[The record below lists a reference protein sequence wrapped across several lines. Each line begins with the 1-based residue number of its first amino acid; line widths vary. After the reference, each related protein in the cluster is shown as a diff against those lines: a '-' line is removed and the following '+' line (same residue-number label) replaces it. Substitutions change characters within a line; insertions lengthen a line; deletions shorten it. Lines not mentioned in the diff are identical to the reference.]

1 MKKRRVLLLVHEDQV
16 PPDSIEGLTAEEI
29 NLFKVEYDVR
39 EALQTLGHEVQ
50 LLPVADEVAPI
61 RRAIEE
67 FRPHVAFNLLLHFHG
82 VGLYDAHV
90 VSYLELLK
98 TPYTGCNPRGL
109 MLASDKALSKKILAY
124 HRIPVPG
131 FAVAPRGR
139 KTRVPRRLRFPLFVK
154 SVAEHASMGI
164 SQASIVKDEKALRS
178 RVEFVHEHVGTD
190 AIIEEFIEGRELTI
204 GVLGN
209 ERLTTFPVWELIFE
223 NLPESSAAIQTSR
236 VKWNLE
242 YQKKIGL
249 TSRAAQDLPAGAA
262 ERIAKRAKR
271 IYRALYMSGFARID
285 MRMDDEGRAWV
296 LEANPNPDLSWR
308 EDFAESAESAGICY
322 EELIE
327 RILRLGIRYRP
338 AWKG

>member
-1 MKKRRVLLLVHEDQV
+1 MRRRRVLLLVHEDQV
-16 PPDSIEGLTAEEI
+16 PPDSIEGLSPEEI
-29 NLFKVEYDVR
+29 NPFKVEYDVR
-39 EALQTLGHEVQ
+39 EALRDLGHEVR
-50 LLPVADEVAPI
+50 LLPLGDELAPI
-61 RRAIEE
+61 REAIQD

-82 VGLYDAHV
+82 VGIYDAHV

-131 FAVAPRGR
+131 FMVVPRGR
-139 KTRVPRRLRFPLFVK
+139 KARAPRKLRFPLFVK

-164 SQASIVKDEKALRS
+164 SQASIVKDEEALQA

-190 AIIEEFIEGRELTI
+190 AIAEEYIEGRELTI

-209 ERLTTFPVWELIFE
+209 ERLTTFPVWELLFR
-223 NLPESSAAIQTSR
+223 NLPEGSPAIQTSR

-249 TSRAAQDLPAGAA
+249 TSREARDLPEGAA

-271 IYRALYMSGFARID
+271 IYRALGMSGYARID
-285 MRMDDEGRAWV
+285 MRMDAEGRAWV

-308 EDFAESAESAGICY
+308 EDFAESAEAAGISY
-322 EELIE
+322 EELVE